1 MMKDLSG
8 KYLKE
13 IAEHGNFS
21 QAARAL
27 YISQPYLSK
36 YIKNLEDELGVE
48 LVNRKA
54 NPLTLTY
61 AGERYLSFMREIE
74 QTYLK
79 MQHEIESISNLEKGR
94 LKLGINPI
102 LGSHTL
108 YNILPEFILN
118 YPGIE
123 IELVEEFAS
132 DMEAMLIQGEIDIC
146 LNMLPIF
153 NPEIVYETLY
163 EEKLYLVIPPGHKYY
178 NPNKKPFA
186 HIPFHP
192 HLLDGEKFILLKQ
205 GLGLRRLTDVIFK
218 EYSINPAIIIE
229 TQNIESAFRLSNRG
243 VGLTIIPE
251 SVITRD
257 NVKTNSMFYTLGNPM
272 YKNHVVVSYKKDE
285 PLSATSLAFLKMA
298 KDKYKQF

>member
-1 MMKDLSG
+1 MKDLSG
-8 KYLKE
+8 KYLKA

-21 QAARAL
+21 HAARAL

-36 YIKNLEDELGVE
+36 YIKSLEDELGIE
-48 LVNRKA
+48 LVNRKV
-54 NPLTLTY
+54 NPILLTY
-61 AGERYLSFMREIE
+61 AGERYLAYMTEIE
-74 QTYLK
+74 QTYVKL
-79 MQHEIESISNLEKGR
+79 QNELESISNLKKGR

-108 YNILPEFILN
+108 YNILPEFIMN

-123 IELVEEFAS
+123 IELIEENAH
-132 DMEAMLIQGEIDIC
+132 DMEVLLLEGKVDIC

-163 EEKLYLVIPPGHKYY
+163 EEKLYLVIHPSHKYY
-178 NPNKKPFA
+178 NEPKKQIS

-192 HLLDGEKFILLKQ
+192 RLLDGEKFILLKQ

-218 EYSINPAIIIE
+218 EYSINPEIMIE
-229 TQNIESAFRLSNRG
+229 TQNIESAFRLAIRG

-257 NVKTNSMFYTLGNPM
+257 SIRTDAIFYTIGNPI
-272 YKNHVVVSYKKDE
+272 YKNHVVISYKKGE
-285 PLSATSLAFLKMA
+285 PLSAPAQAFLNMA
-298 KDKYKQF
+298 KEKYRQF